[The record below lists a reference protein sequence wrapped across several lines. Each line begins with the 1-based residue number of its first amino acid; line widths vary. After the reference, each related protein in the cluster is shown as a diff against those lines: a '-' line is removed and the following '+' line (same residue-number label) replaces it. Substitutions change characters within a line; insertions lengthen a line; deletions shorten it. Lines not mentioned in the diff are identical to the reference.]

1 MDRCIWIYREMRSGS
16 TWLASFLTNQLNRKH
31 IFLDFYPE
39 LIANLVPNKEH
50 ASYIFSSHV
59 IENLQPVKLYDD
71 ALLIRTARRNL
82 FEQMLSLV
90 FFRTYKNLT
99 SSPANIWNDTDRIKF
114 EETTQNKYCTLSE
127 QNVISWLEQ
136 KRVLDNEWLNFTK
149 DYPSQTLYYE
159 DFEEGVL
166 LDNTDIFIKLDSS
179 GTQKLPEYKK
189 NVFSNYDDIEHWFT
203 KHKHILS

>member
-16 TWLASFLTNQLNRKH
+16 TWLAEFLSKQLNRKH
-31 IFLDFYPE
+31 IFLDHYPE
-39 LIANLVPNKEH
+39 LVTNLVPNKEH
-50 ASYIFSSHV
+50 TSYIFSSHV
-59 IENLQPVKLYDD
+59 IKNLQPVKLYDD
-71 ALLIRTARRNL
+71 AILIRTARRNL

-99 SSPANIWNDTDRIKF
+99 KVAANIWNDEDRISF
-114 EETTQNKYCTLSE
+114 EKVTQNKYCTLSE

-136 KRVLDNEWLNFTK
+136 KRELDNQWLAFAK

-166 LDNTDIFIKLDSS
+166 LSNTDILIKLDSS
-179 GTQKLPEYKK
+179 GTQKLPDYKR
-189 NVFSNYDDIEHWFT
+189 NVFSNYDQIEYWFEQN
-203 KHKHILS
+203 KNILS